1 MKIEQ
6 AVCRYYPPM
15 KIGQAVC
22 RYLPAYE
29 DRTGSVQ
36 VPTRL

>member
-22 RYLPAYE
+22 KYLPAYE
-29 DRTGSVQ
+29 DRTGSMFRNAG
-36 VPTRL
+36 T